1 MIAMFERLMI
11 NTLYSDLSGQ
21 ISQLRLVRLIVDLW
35 SRVISHSSDGLNA
48 DAQGA

>member
-21 ISQLRLVRLIVDLW
+21 LSHLSLVQIDC
-35 SRVISHSSDGLNA
+35 
-48 DAQGA
+48 

>member
-21 ISQLRLVRLIVDLW
+21 L
-35 SRVISHSSDGLNA
+35 SRIPLGQIDC
-48 DAQGA
+48 

>member
-21 ISQLRLVRLIVDLW
+21 LSHLRLVQIDC
-35 SRVISHSSDGLNA
+35 
-48 DAQGA
+48 

>member
-21 ISQLRLVRLIVDLW
+21 T
-35 SRVISHSSDGLNA
+35 SRILLGQIDC
-48 DAQGA
+48 